1 MNNDKQQNQ
10 GLQKSLNP
18 MSVWAIAF
26 GCIIGWGSFINPG
39 KKFLPNSGVAG
50 TAIAMVLG
58 ALVMVII
65 AFSSED
71 SIRELFRAEP
81 YDLFL
86 AKPYTLAELK
96 AALAAAE
103 GKA

>member
-1 MNNDKQQNQ
+1 MVV
-10 GLQKSLNP
+10 S
-18 MSVWAIAF
+18 
-26 GCIIGWGSFINPG
+26 
-39 KKFLPNSGVAG
+39 SG
-50 TAIAMVLG
+50 
-58 ALVMVII
+58 
-65 AFSSED
+65 SSED

-96 AALAAAE
+96 GALAAVE

>member
-1 MNNDKQQNQ
+1 MLISDRLSFHLKEAI
-10 GLQKSLNP
+10 GRLRPFADPLIADSVRLLASLRI
-18 MSVWAIAF
+18 SA
-26 GCIIGWGSFINPG
+26 PG
-39 KKFLPNSGVAG
+39 VPVVVSSG
-50 TAIAMVLG
+50 
-58 ALVMVII
+58 
-65 AFSSED
+65 SSED

-96 AALAAAE
+96 GALAAVE